1 MIQNIKNEEDD
12 MKKIGI
18 IGAMEVEIEE
28 IKENMTV
35 TQTTTIAGM
44 NFYKGV
50 LENTEV
56 ILAQSGI
63 GKVFAAACTQAMIM
77 NFAPDLIINIGVCGG
92 LSKELK
98 TGDIIL
104 ADKVV
109 QYDMDTSAVGD
120 PIGLISGINK
130 IYFECDADTNSD
142 IEDILN
148 NKNINYKN
156 GVVAT
161 GDKFINDSVLVK
173 WLCDN
178 FDAIGGDM
186 ESASIG
192 HVCYINDVPFTI
204 LRSMSDSGDENSDN
218 DYKASLDYA
227 AKTTKDIIIELCR

>member
-1 MIQNIKNEEDD
+1 

-18 IGAMEVEIEE
+18 IGAMEIEIEE
-28 IKENMTV
+28 IKKNITV
-35 TQTTTIAGM
+35 VQTETVAGM
-44 NFYKGV
+44 NFYKGT
-50 LENTEV
+50 LGNTEV

-63 GKVFAAACTQAMIM
+63 GKVFSAACTQAMIM
-77 NFAPDLIINIGVCGG
+77 KFAPDIIINIGVCGG
-92 LSKELK
+92 LSKELH

-104 ADKVV
+104 GDKVV

-130 IYFECDADTNSD
+130 IYFDCDANTNSD
-142 IEDILN
+142 IEDILKA
-148 NKNINYKN
+148 KNINYKK

-161 GDKFINDSVLVK
+161 GDKFINDSALVK

-192 HVCYINDVPFTI
+192 HVCCINNVPFAI

-218 DYKASLDYA
+218 DYKSSLDYA
-227 AKTTKDIIIELCR
+227 AKTTCDIIIELCK

>member
-1 MIQNIKNEEDD
+1 

-28 IKENMTV
+28 IKKNMIV
-35 TQTTTIAGM
+35 TETTAIAGM
-44 NFYKGV
+44 NFYKGI

-56 ILAQSGI
+56 VLAQSGI

-77 NFAPDLIINIGVCGG
+77 NFAPDCIINIGVCGG

-104 ADKVV
+104 GDKVV

-130 IYFECDADTNSD
+130 IYFHCDENTNCA
-142 IEDILN
+142 IENILKD
-148 NKNINYKN
+148 KNINYKK

-161 GDKFINDSVLVK
+161 GDKFINDSALVK

-178 FDAIGGDM
+178 FNAIGGDM

-192 HVCYINDVPFTI
+192 HVCYINNVPFAV

-218 DYKASLDYA
+218 DYKSSLDYA
-227 AKTTKDIIIELCR
+227 AKMTRDIIIELCK